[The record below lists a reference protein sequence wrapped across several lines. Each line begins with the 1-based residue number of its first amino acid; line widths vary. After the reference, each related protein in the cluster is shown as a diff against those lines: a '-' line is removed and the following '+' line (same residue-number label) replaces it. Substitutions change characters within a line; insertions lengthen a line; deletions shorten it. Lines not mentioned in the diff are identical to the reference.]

1 MLTEYFVEHEVP
13 YVSFIYGQFYIPVNQ
28 VLAILKKELKE
39 YLLLF
44 EYNNLDHVLN
54 KPWHYCKKV

>member
-28 VLAILKKELKE
+28 VLAILKK
-39 YLLLF
+39 
-44 EYNNLDHVLN
+44 V
-54 KPWHYCKKV
+54 